1 VDAEIPPTR
10 YGATGG
16 AAEDLCEST
25 AIFFINRPMLKKV
38 APQREAFLA
47 KIVDRWK
54 PLELTKVLQTAAS
67 SSGSGE

>member
-47 KIVDRWK
+47 RIVDRWK